1 MAVFNLS
8 YDAPSGLYLAAS
20 GTLVAS
26 GGVEPLSVQ
35 FNAGYARRL
44 GRVLT
49 IDVGA
54 VHSSYSRY
62 STTVAGGSYTELYAG
77 LTRTS
82 LTARLHVSPHY
93 FHAGTW
99 TLYGEADHALGLTRN
114 LSLSSHVGLL
124 APVRSGGNTSL
135 HPQVDWRVGLDR
147 QLGRFALHFV
157 ATGAGG
163 VRRYADDRSR
173 RHAAIVIGA
182 SLVL

>member
-1 MAVFNLS
+1 
-8 YDAPSGLYLAAS
+8 
-20 GTLVAS
+20 LVAS

-35 FNAGYARRL
+35 LNAGYAKRL

-49 IDVGA
+49 VDLGA

-62 STTVAGGSYTELYAG
+62 SKAVAGGSYTEVYAG
-77 LTRTS
+77 LTRKS
-82 LTARLHVSPHY
+82 LTARLHLSPHY
-93 FHAGTW
+93 FHTGTW
-99 TLYGEADHALGLTRN
+99 TLYGEVDHSLDLARN

-124 APVRSGGNTSL
+124 APVRSGAASNL
-135 HPQVDWRVGLDR
+135 HTQVDWRVGLDR
-147 QLGRFALHFV
+147 QAGRFALHLA

-173 RHAAIVIGA
+173 RHAAFVIGA